1 MQKYQYNHASLSLR
15 FVVLSTAATIGMSG
29 CNDQAPGTPPGY
41 CAATLSCD
49 SIESNASLTYPPLL
63 DTEWT
68 ITGEFQTYSSPRA
81 ADLNGDCIK
90 DIIIGHGEEGGP
102 ETGQGVGYVTAHDGA
117 SGALLWRVGPD
128 FDDAVSLYEIVGS
141 PALIDLNQDETDDV
155 VIGGRDGA
163 LIAVDGITGDKLWQ
177 FYPEGDAEEDGW
189 YNFYTPQ
196 PIGDVNADGV
206 PDILSANGGDAK
218 QAPFQ
223 ERLPGFLMVISG
235 SDGSILYFAQMPDG
249 METYMSPIVYTP
261 QSGGVTYVLFGT
273 GGESFAGSLWRVP
286 LDDVLTGDISAAQKL
301 TEPRSHKGVIAP
313 PSLADV
319 NLDGSEDIIVVTFD
333 GQVEAIDGI
342 TGESIWHYE
351 LSGANKDEV
360 ESYATPAIGY
370 FDGDGAPDV
379 FVTLS
384 LGVWPRYSG
393 SALIALSGWNGDVI
407 SREYTD
413 YPGFPSPLA
422 ADLNGDSRDEA
433 LVVIPNF
440 MESRSTFQII
450 DFANDENYTYEW
462 DNTGAGTP
470 LIEDLDNDGVLELI
484 GCYAA
489 MNQMPAEWTLFR
501 KSLNASTQGV
511 PSWGGYLGSATDGSF
526 RRQCNQ
532 PATSLP

>member
-1 MQKYQYNHASLSLR
+1 
-15 FVVLSTAATIGMSG
+15 
-29 CNDQAPGTPPGY
+29 
-41 CAATLSCD
+41 
-49 SIESNASLTYPPLL
+49 
-63 DTEWT
+63 
-68 ITGEFQTYSSPRA
+68 
-81 ADLNGDCIK
+81 
-90 DIIIGHGEEGGP
+90 
-102 ETGQGVGYVTAHDGA
+102 VGYVTAHDGA
-117 SGALLWRVGPD
+117 TGELLWMVGPEIEGSV
-128 FDDAVSLYEIVGS
+128 ALYEIVGS
-141 PALIDLNQDETDDV
+141 PALMDLSLDGIDDV

-163 LIAVDGITGDKLWQ
+163 LIAVNGSTGAKIWQ
-177 FYPEGDAEEDGW
+177 FYPDGGAEEDGW

-196 PIGDVNADGV
+196 PIGDVNSDGI

-261 QSGGVTYVLFGT
+261 QAGGTTYVLFGT
-273 GGESFAGSLWRVP
+273 GGESFAGALWRVS
-286 LDDVLTGDISAAQKL
+286 LEDVLTGDITAAQKL

-319 NLDGSEDIIVVTFD
+319 NLDGSIDIIVVTFD
-333 GQVEAIDGI
+333 GQVQAIDGI

-351 LSGANKDEV
+351 LSGANKDEI

-370 FDGDGAPDV
+370 FDDDGAPDV

-407 SREYTD
+407 SKEYTD
-413 YPGFPSPLA
+413 FPGFPSPLA
-422 ADLNGDSRDEA
+422 ADLNGDNRDEA
-433 LVVIPNF
+433 IIVIPNF
-440 MESRSTFQII
+440 MESTSTLQIT
-450 DFANDENYTYEW
+450 DFANDETYTYNW

-470 LIEDLDNDGVLELI
+470 LIQDLDHDGVLELV

-501 KSLNASTQGV
+501 KSLNAPAHGI
-511 PSWGGYLGSATDGSF
+511 PAWGGYLGSTMDGNF
-526 RRQCNQ
+526 RRQCSQ
-532 PATSLP
+532 P